1 MANIVTEDEGIPSPQ
16 MGGAQAGAANA
27 LAAREARKNT
37 RYEELFAAKAASLVP
52 GVGHVINN
60 GVPLNKAAHGGEIM
74 QRQHDTITKTRAA
87 TIDGA
92 WNTDDVV
99 AGISPEFWSHPKAGA
114 MKFMAARD
122 SMVRKNFTATN
133 QNLAGT
139 PYGLVP
145 FDLLAPSRLIYPVYT
160 LFRNKFPRPAGQGA
174 SRQVYGLLG
183 ISGSQTGGQGVI
195 DISVPEL
202 VGGTLGNTGGSGWP
216 LNIPQ
221 SGKQTQ
227 YRLNVPYR
235 FFGLSE
241 ALSWLAQFEG
251 QGFEDLSALANL
263 VLLQEM
269 MLGNNLN

>member
-1 MANIVTEDEGIPSPQ
+1 MADILATDEGIPSPQ
-16 MGGAQAGAANA
+16 MGGASTGAANA
-27 LAAREARKNT
+27 LAAREARKSGK
-37 RYEELFAAKAASLVP
+37 YEEFFTAKAKNLVK
-52 GVGHVINN
+52 GAGHVMNG
-60 GVPLNKAAHGGEIM
+60 GVPLSDASHGTEIM
-74 QRQHDTITKTRAA
+74 TRSHDTIMKTRAA

-92 WNTDDVV
+92 WNTDGVV
-99 AGISPEFWSHPKAGA
+99 DGISQDFWGHPKAGA
-114 MKFMAARD
+114 MKFMASRD
-122 SMVRKNFTATN
+122 SMVRKNFTAG
-133 QNLAGT
+133 NLGISGT

-195 DISVPEL
+195 DISIPEL
-202 VGGTLGNTGGSGWP
+202 VQSGQTGISNSAWP
-216 LNIPQ
+216 LNLPQ
-221 SGKQTQ
+221 SGKQTE
-227 YRLNVPYR
+227 YKLNVPYR

-241 ALSWLAQFEG
+241 SLSWLAQFEG

-269 MLGNNLN
+269 MLG